1 MPPDA
6 PAALPTLV
14 LVLPWV
20 AALYGVAS
28 AICFIAYAIDKH
40 AARRGARR
48 TPERTLLLI
57 GLACGWPG
65 GWAAQRWL
73 RHKSS
78 KTSFLLKFWLCAAL
92 NLTALAGLAMLLS
105 QA

>member
-1 MPPDA
+1 MHY
-6 PAALPTLV
+6 AAAMAL
-14 LVLPWV
+14 LPWV
-20 AALYGVAS
+20 AALYGAAS
-28 AICFIAYAIDKH
+28 LACFIAYASDKR

-48 TPERTLLLI
+48 TPERTLLML

-78 KTSFLLKFWLCAAL
+78 KTGFLLQFWLSVALNIAAL
-92 NLTALAGLAMLLS
+92 TAVLYFFPFES
-105 QA
+105 S